1 MGIASVPEVGPAPPP
16 TQWVT
21 DVLPGF
27 EQLTLPLADDDEG
40 AVVAT
45 LVRRV
50 QPGALDAGVDLLYVH
65 GWIDYFFQTHLAD
78 FWESLGVRF
87 HALDLRKYGRS
98 LRAHQTPGFITDL
111 RAYDEEIGAAL
122 AAMGHGT
129 DAGTGRTLVLMGH
142 STGGLTVSLWADR
155 HPGVADA
162 LVLNAPWL
170 EFQTRYLGRRV
181 LEGPVRAQAAVAPR
195 SHLVNVDQGF
205 YARSISRRFEGE
217 WDYDESWRPDLG
229 WRATPAWLAAV
240 FSGHERVAHGLAID
254 APIIVLLS
262 AHSIPPVRWSDEMK
276 RTDTVLDVP
285 GIMRRVPNL
294 GTLVTLARFEGAL
307 HDVTLSTADVRARVW
322 AELTR
327 WFHAYV
333 APPEAPA
340 PPRTFW
346 GRVRDVFRV
355 STGSTAGEG

>member
-1 MGIASVPEVGPAPPP
+1 VSDPQPSPDWIA
-16 TQWVT
+16 

-27 EQLTLPLADDDEG
+27 ERLTLPLADDDEG
-40 AVVAT
+40 PVVAT
-45 LVRRV
+45 LVRRAR
-50 QPGALDAGVDLLYVH
+50 PGPVDAGVDLLYVH
-65 GWIDYFFQTHLAD
+65 GWIDYFFQAHLAD

-98 LRAHQTPGFITDL
+98 LREHQTPGFITDL
-111 RAYDEEIGAAL
+111 RTYDEEIGAAL
-122 AAMGHGT
+122 TAMGHADDG
-129 DAGTGRTLVLMGH
+129 AGDSGSSAITGRRLVLMGH

-240 FSGHERVAHGLAID
+240 FSGHERVSQGLAIEV
-254 APIIVLLS
+254 PIIVLLS
-262 AHSIPPVRWSDEMK
+262 AHSIPPVRWSEEMK
-276 RTDTVLDVP
+276 RADSVLDVP

-307 HDVTLSTADVRARVW
+307 HDVTLSTSDVRDRVW
-322 AELTR
+322 VELTR
-327 WFHAYV
+327 WFRAYV
-333 APPEAPA
+333 APPVPQPPAAP
-340 PPRTFW
+340 RSFW
-346 GRVRDVFRV
+346 TRVRDVFR
-355 STGSTAGEG
+355 TGD